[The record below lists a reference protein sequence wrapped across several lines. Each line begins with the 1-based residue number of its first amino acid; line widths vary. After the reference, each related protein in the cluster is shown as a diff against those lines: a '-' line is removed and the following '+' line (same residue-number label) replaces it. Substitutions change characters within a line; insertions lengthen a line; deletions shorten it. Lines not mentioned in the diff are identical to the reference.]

1 MLPWIHMADPI
12 NPETSGGRSRFAGF
26 RNRFFGR
33 RGTPTPTTPGVLTD
47 EGTVTKA
54 HIEGVITDQKL
65 LQYFFK
71 ERGIDAHAIATDSF
85 LDKSRDEYNS
95 AWLTRELVQNFVDHN
110 PQDPG
115 TLNGVRF
122 RVEDARHGA
131 KRFRI
136 EGDWPFE
143 DPTGVLS
150 PHSDKP
156 ENMNTAG
163 GNGIGLK
170 QTAIRFL
177 RDFGV
182 QKFQIQGEGWTVDY
196 RLAKAADVN
205 REWASLHG
213 YNPAHAVKHDWLLA
227 DVQEAPR
234 TGRNAYIIET
244 DNPEVIRALQ
254 QLPTLGV
261 SRENPYLQDMDY
273 QNRYGAIKWLPRST
287 GLVPTRGRLFI
298 NGQVMNYKEKGTT
311 ADNYWI
317 GPEGIT
323 IRLNDL
329 EYRMS
334 IDRPPVTAFDL
345 GYYLDGMV
353 GAMEKSDLIG
363 QVKRSEYIW
372 AGNVDTGYSFDRKGA
387 FVVIEKLVGQL
398 PYRGYDKAKYQ
409 QLFGGKNYIAWD
421 RGVTESQIHEFEE
434 KGYIICPSYMESI
447 GMPRASSKL
456 SSAEAASNEMP
467 SLPKY
472 QMEQFAQEYGM
483 EVFHED
489 FSTVKGPAEFISQV
503 GQRLTPEVT
512 AVEQREGKPNIFR
525 IRLKGD
531 IQKDLLFHALPRPRE
546 DDQKLLYLLRGVAA
560 YGLSSGIL
568 KKIFTS
574 QGEFVTTFGLNYD
587 FITKENTL
595 LARNIQN
602 ESEEGLFVELELE
615 DRYIQSFKD
624 AFQRTVARAE
634 VGIPQ
639 IPQGIVVETTSPV
652 TDVVLPSTETK
663 NQEVSDIDLDQA
675 IALRVWTTEQERLYQ
690 AAIKKNVA
698 DLSEEEKLIIQQREQ
713 LKKAFGQVPVSQPA
727 VPEVESKG
735 LVVDK
740 EATMP
745 DTEKARVEQMEAQL
759 PGILEAVNKLEGL
772 VPEVQPQAL
781 TGAAAIEKYLQWRN
795 SEQFYGQLSDNAGY
809 LTGRHLFELINE
821 QNQAEIAS
829 VNVIRDESPEDKIL
843 GALKGKLSDIADRM
857 GPAEDEVDDF
867 EIVFDPNERQLAQL
881 GILRLY
887 TQLTTSVVLPNDL
900 FLYRGTGSKGINLGQ
915 KAIGMHE
922 SLFNTQFTEAMST
935 FVHEIAHNW
944 SMDHGNEFRHA
955 MQSLFVTVIDRV
967 SQIANKSL
975 VGETIS
981 QEERVIVDIQ
991 REWDKLKVV

>member
-1 MLPWIHMADPI
+1 MRTENA
-12 NPETSGGRSRFAGF
+12 EASAGRSRFAGF
-26 RNRFFGR
+26 RDRFFGR
-33 RGTPTPTTPGVLTD
+33 KGTASPIPSTTIE
-47 EGTVTKA
+47 EGTTTEA

-115 TLNGVRF
+115 TLNGVKF
-122 RVEDARHGA
+122 RIEDARHGA

-136 EGDWPFE
+136 EGNWPFE

-205 REWASLHG
+205 REWVSLHG
-213 YNPAHAVKHDWLLA
+213 HNPAYVVKHDWLLA
-227 DVQEAPR
+227 DVQEAPK
-234 TGRNAYIIET
+234 TGKNAYTIET
-244 DNPEVIRALQ
+244 DNSEVIRALQ
-254 QLPTLGV
+254 QLLTLGV
-261 SRENPYLQDMDY
+261 SRENPYLQNMDY
-273 QNRYGAIKWLPRST
+273 QNEYGAIKWLPISDS
-287 GLVPTRGRLFI
+287 LVPTRGRLFV
-298 NGQVMNYKEKGTT
+298 NGQVMNYKDKGTT
-311 ADNYWI
+311 AENYWM

-323 IRLNDL
+323 IQLNNL

-334 IDRPPVTAFDL
+334 IDRPPVTSFDL

-353 GAMEKSDLIG
+353 GAMEKNDLMG
-363 QVKRSEYIW
+363 QIKRSEYLW
-372 AGNVDTGYSFDRKGA
+372 AGHVDAGYSFDRKGA
-387 FVVIEKLVGQL
+387 FVMIEKLVGQL

-421 RGVTESQIHEFEE
+421 RGVSESQVHELEE

-456 SSAEAASNEMP
+456 SAAEAASNEMP

-489 FSTVKGPAEFISQV
+489 FSTVNGPAEFISQV
-503 GQRLTPEVT
+503 GERLAPEIA

-525 IRLKGD
+525 IRLKGG

-587 FITKENTL
+587 FLTKENTL
-595 LARNIQN
+595 LARNIQS
-602 ESEEGLFVELELE
+602 ESAEALFVEVELE
-615 DRYIQSFKD
+615 DRYIQAFKD
-624 AFQRTVARAE
+624 AFQRTADRAQLG
-634 VGIPQ
+634 VPQ
-639 IPQGIVVETTSPV
+639 VSLGVVVETTNPE
-652 TDVVLPSTETK
+652 TDIVLPPIETK
-663 NQEVSDIDLDQA
+663 NQEVLDIDLDQA
-675 IALRVWTTEQERLYQ
+675 IALRTWTTEQEQLYQ
-690 AAIKKNVA
+690 AAIKKNSS

-713 LKKAFGQVPVSQPA
+713 LKKAFGQVPISQPTA
-727 VPEVESKG
+727 PKIESKG
-735 LVVDK
+735 FIVDK
-740 EATMP
+740 EATMSG
-745 DTEKARVEQMEAQL
+745 TEKSRVGQMEAQL
-759 PGILEAVNKLEGL
+759 PGILEAVNKLEEV
-772 VPEVQPQAL
+772 VPEVQPQVL
-781 TGAAAIEKYLQWRN
+781 TGATVFEKYLQWRN
-795 SEQFYGQLSDNAGY
+795 SEQFYGQLGDNAGY
-809 LTGRHLFELINE
+809 LTGRHLLELINE

-843 GALKGKLSDIADRM
+843 GALKGKLSDIVYRM
-857 GPAEDEVDDF
+857 SPAEDEVDDF
-867 EIVFDPNERQLAQL
+867 EVVFDPNDRQLAQL
-881 GILRLY
+881 GLLRLY
-887 TQLTTSVVLPNDL
+887 TQLTTGVALPNDL

-915 KAIGMHE
+915 KAIGVHE

-935 FVHEIAHNW
+935 FIHEIAHNW
-944 SMDHGNEFRHA
+944 SMDHDNEFRHA

-967 SQIANKSL
+967 SRIANKFEL
-975 VGETIS
+975 GEAVT
-981 QEERVIVDIQ
+981 QEERVILDMQ
-991 REWDKLKVV
+991 REWDKLKAAQSR